1 MEQKRNYKIVASDL
15 DGTLLNKEQTVS
27 EENLCAIAQM
37 NRLGIE
43 FVPTTG
49 RGMSEVDLS
58 LINSPDIRC
67 CGF

>member
-27 EENLCAIAQM
+27 EENLCAISEM
-37 NRLGIE
+37 TRLGVE

-49 RGMSEVDLS
+49 RGINEVFDRTYHPPS
-58 LINSPDIRC
+58 
-67 CGF
+67 